1 MKMNTRALLSTLAIM
16 LVLSIPS
23 VSWAKHK
30 HGGQK
35 KAGMPGMKMDMPM
48 MMKMMMKSPHH
59 KLMTAYMKSMT
70 GFATSLRDQAMKPN
84 AIDVEVARATVA
96 ELRHDLDA
104 MEALHQKH
112 MQSMSADMQAKMK
125 MMMEKMEKKGAAIKD
140 QVSALENDVQADK
153 PDSAQVAAHANALLK
168 HLGMMSK
175 MHGGS
180 KAGKK
185 MGMKKDMKMD
195 PKMDMKKPM

>member
-23 VSWAKHK
+23 VSSAQHK

-35 KAGMPGMKMDMPM
+35 KAGMSGMKMDLPM